1 MSQSQPQ
8 TITEL
13 WDETQRLNEQ
23 VAALQQRLA
32 RYENVDETNEQAA
45 PVAPRADND
54 AGVWNVW
61 PYCWALNAHRYFI
74 EWFHSFHGRLE
85 EAHLAWRNKQARIAF
100 WQTPHPEEITLK
112 LL

>member
-1 MSQSQPQ
+1 MSQSQPL

-23 VAALQQRLA
+23 VTALQQRLA
-32 RYENVDETNEQAA
+32 RYENVDKTHEQAVPIVSA
-45 PVAPRADND
+45 TDNN
-54 AGVWNVW
+54 AVWNVW
-61 PYCWALNAHRYFI
+61 PYCWALSIRRCVV

-85 EAHLAWRNKQARIAF
+85 EMRLMRRNKRERIAF
-100 WQTPHPEEITLK
+100 WQRPHPEEITLK

>member
-32 RYENVDETNEQAA
+32 RYENVDETNEQASS
-45 PVAPRADND
+45 VAPQTDNSD
-54 AGVWNVW
+54 VWNVW
-61 PYCWALNAHRYFI
+61 PYCWALNAHRCVI

-85 EAHLAWRNKQARIAF
+85 EVYLVRRNKRERIAF